1 PLLAGVSEEP
11 GETAPLPQ
19 QCPSHLGAMAKGDM
33 VALYCDVLL
42 RGCKGADA
50 SDAMSKYLLEKLKMK
65 ENNWLGIWK
74 ANPELFVNS
83 EDLIIPSVGILVE
96 VTWKLP
102 QSSSSQLKASVSVAE
117 PFSSNIVNIPRELV
131 DNILEELDHC
141 VPLLEVY
148 PAEGQDNAVF
158 EIARALE
165 VVRFFHDF
173 IWRDWDADE
182 SCETYLALVEERI
195 NLWYDIQNG
204 AIPAPVG
211 QRFKKHLEKYKVLRL
226 ESIQYQSNIEEE
238 PTEEEFVECW
248 RKYYEVGMLCGLLKI
263 WEDLHLRAHGPLNP
277 RILRRR
283 KGYREDGKTVTHVVA
298 KTMTAE
304 MVKDFSMDTL
314 LQQHKNL
321 NVALE
326 SCYSGDTVVVFP
338 GEYKAVNL
346 SMLTEDI
353 IIRGTGRP
361 EETMIVSEPT
371 HDSFVLSKAKDIKLM
386 HLTLVQQG
394 TLDGIVVVES
404 GHMTLANCV
413 LRCEGTGVCVLPG
426 ASLTITDSEIT
437 GAQGAGVELYP
448 GSTAILERNKIHH
461 CNSIRTSET
470 SHRSLGGINI
480 KVVPVPK
487 LKMKNNHIFSNG
499 GHGVTILQPT
509 ETSTSAGGS
518 VESTASGDAE
528 EDALSKL
535 IQDLRLEMNTNTLD
549 DIKDISVIHS

>member
-1 PLLAGVSEEP
+1 LAGVSEEP

-33 VALYCDVLL
+33 AALYCDVLL

-117 PFSSNIVNIPRELV
+117 PFSSNIVNISRELV
-131 DNILEELDHC
+131 DNILAELDHC

-148 PAEGQDNAVF
+148 PVEGQDNAVF

-211 QRFKKHLEKYKVLRL
+211 QRFKKHLEKYKALRL

-248 RKYYEVGMLCGLLKI
+248 RKYYEVGMLRGLLKI
-263 WEDLHLRAHGPLNP
+263 WEDLRLRAHGPLNP

-314 LQQHKNL
+314 LQQHENL

-353 IIRGTGRP
+353 IIRGTGKP

-371 HDSFVLSKAKDIKLM
+371 HDSFVLSKAQDIKLT

-394 TLDGIVVVES
+394 TLDGIVVVEA

-518 VESTASGDAE
+518 VESPASGDAE